1 DLWAQY
7 GWFKSRVEG
16 DGLPAADYNSHA
28 WSVSAETGY
37 AFQLAGDW
45 VLEPQAQIIYSR
57 VKTDDMTEENG
68 TRIGQT
74 NTEGVVGRLGVRAH
88 RSFDFSNGRT
98 VQPFATV
105 NWWHTHADSTV
116 S

>member
-1 DLWAQY
+1 
-7 GWFKSRVEG
+7 
-16 DGLPAADYNSHA
+16 
-28 WSVSAETGY
+28 
-37 AFQLAGDW
+37 
-45 VLEPQAQIIYSR
+45 
-57 VKTDDMTEENG
+57 DDMTEENG

-116 S
+116 SFDGLRIGDMYPEDRVELKLGANADLAKGWTGWVNIAGTWGAQNYHQYGGRIGVKYTW